1 MTLQRAVLADFHLPV
16 GAVAESQAANVT
28 QLIERLRI
36 ATPRW
41 ETEFA
46 IGQREEGGRGA
57 RRGDGERFGS
67 MGQAKGTVDQGSPHP
82 HRGKE
87 MYRKNSLPVTEHP
100 CANPSDCQNA
110 FHDSSPAIIS
120 QQAGSSA
127 SFPAQASLSH
137 RLNGVRLPSQCTL
150 NQFYDFIF
158 MATSPCLE
166 KEHLLTRDSVIFKVI
181 YFMRALK

>member
-1 MTLQRAVLADFHLPV
+1 MRRHAGNLSLQLGNGRKGEGEHKKGMEKGLGPRGRQREPWIKALHIHTVERKCTPKIHSLSQNTHV
-16 GAVAESQAANVT
+16 RSQA
-28 QLIERLRI
+28 
-36 ATPRW
+36 
-41 ETEFA
+41 
-46 IGQREEGGRGA
+46 
-57 RRGDGERFGS
+57 
-67 MGQAKGTVDQGSPHP
+67 TVRMPFMTAH
-82 HRGKE
+82 
-87 MYRKNSLPVTEHP
+87 LL
-100 CANPSDCQNA
+100 
-110 FHDSSPAIIS
+110 IIS

-127 SFPAQASLSH
+127 SFPARASLSQ

>member
-1 MTLQRAVLADFHLPV
+1 MLQRAVLADFHLPV

-36 ATPRW
+36 ATPRQ
-41 ETEFA
+41 EPEFA
-46 IGQREEGGRGA
+46 IGQQEEGGKGA

-67 MGQAKGTVDQGSPHP
+67 TRQREPWIK
-82 HRGKE
+82 
-87 MYRKNSLPVTEHP
+87 
-100 CANPSDCQNA
+100 A
-110 FHDSSPAIIS
+110 FHIHTVERKCTPKIHSLSQNTHVRSQPTVRMPFMTAHLLIIS

-137 RLNGVRLPSQCTL
+137 HLNGVRLLSQCTL